1 MTKRSGSVSDNVAN
15 GKKPKLDED
24 ELWDDDFDE
33 AALDRCFELASQV
46 DPNLHNSSVVPDYN
60 AFKNRPALT
69 SSTQISHLVPTT
81 STKFCLHELE
91 TEIRQLKQTNAEK
104 CGEISILRSKLRE
117 ATSSIQVEQQKTTNE
132 WRDKLLATEKELKTI
147 RSNLEFKVTICFK
160 Y

>member
-1 MTKRSGSVSDNVAN
+1 MTKRSGSGSNNVAS
-15 GKKPKLDED
+15 GKKQKLDED

-33 AALDRCFELASQV
+33 AALDKCFELASQV
-46 DPNLHNSSVVPDYN
+46 EPNLHNGSVVPDYN
-60 AFKNRPALT
+60 VFKNTPALT

-81 STKFCLHELE
+81 STKFCLLELE

-117 ATSSIQVEQQKTTNE
+117 TTSSIQVEQQKTTNE
-132 WRDKLLATEKELKTI
+132 WREKLLATEKELKTI
-147 RSNLEFKVTICFK
+147 RSKLEFKVSVGLQ